1 MNLSKRGCFTEP
13 QALSAPRLPATAC
26 SLKARDSAQKTWGG
40 LQVKRQKISTT
51 WLLRDSFLS
60 QKVTLKGNL
69 NISETCTAP
78 FGWAVHAR
86 GHELQSWLESAS
98 REKKKKKEMSQ
109 RACWTPRVHFHFEP
123 APPLHGSYIIISNL
137 QMIFNFLRP
146 STVKWFAQSHKTCK
160 TWNWSLNPGVVS
172 LCDTY
177 FTAHLLTGM
186 AHRMDA
192 SHSVLPV
199 YSCHDEVSHL
209 IISSRLSGRYPC

>member
-1 MNLSKRGCFTEP
+1 MLVARPTVELAERSVIPSRFQAFLMQYHLSLWGMEGRCWGD
-13 QALSAPRLPATAC
+13 LVGVRWGVRLC
-26 SLKARDSAQKTWGG
+26 LKA
-40 LQVKRQKISTT
+40 VI
-51 WLLRDSFLS
+51 
-60 QKVTLKGNL
+60 
-69 NISETCTAP
+69 
-78 FGWAVHAR
+78 
-86 GHELQSWLESAS
+86 
-98 REKKKKKEMSQ
+98 EMSQ

>member
-1 MNLSKRGCFTEP
+1 MADAQNHQENLWEKKFKFSNDLKGRKWFCILCKTSLVPLCTCFKNQECLMNLSKRGCFTEP

-86 GHELQSWLESAS
+86 GRELQSWLESAS
-98 REKKKKKEMSQ
+98 KHGL
-109 RACWTPRVHFHFEP
+109 RACWWRGP
-123 APPLHGSYIIISNL
+123 
-137 QMIFNFLRP
+137 Q
-146 STVKWFAQSHKTCK
+146 
-160 TWNWSLNPGVVS
+160 
-172 LCDTY
+172 
-177 FTAHLLTGM
+177 
-186 AHRMDA
+186 
-192 SHSVLPV
+192 
-199 YSCHDEVSHL
+199 
-209 IISSRLSGRYPC
+209 